1 MTIGRE
7 LERRELERRELEER
21 DEMDEEINVDL
32 VDDIKEELDGDEVIT
47 AEIYLLNI

>member
-7 LERRELERRELEER
+7 LERRELERRELEGR

-32 VDDIKEELDGDEVIT
+32 VDDIKEEMDGDEVRTKKSFFKDI
-47 AEIYLLNI
+47 